1 MHRFRPSP
9 FFINGRCKFSA
20 KEEKMI
26 CEKCRN
32 ELNVVKQELS
42 CSCICP
48 NCNGGWATSSIAPIK
63 ADTVLYSV
71 IIEKTDISDMG
82 AVKAISKA
90 KNCNSLEA
98 KAFLSQGGIVLQA
111 LAPEIKTVCEKLTN
125 SGINYTITPEFPY
138 EIAPSK
144 KA

>member
-1 MHRFRPSP
+1 MR
-9 FFINGRCKFSA
+9 
-20 KEEKMI
+20 
-26 CEKCRN
+26 
-32 ELNVVKQELS
+32 
-42 CSCICP
+42 
-48 NCNGGWATSSIAPIK
+48 
-63 ADTVLYSV
+63 
-71 IIEKTDISDMG
+71 
-82 AVKAISKA
+82 AVKAISTA
-90 KNCNSLEA
+90 KNCNFLEA

>member
-1 MHRFRPSP
+1 
-9 FFINGRCKFSA
+9 
-20 KEEKMI
+20 MI
-26 CEKCRN
+26 CEKCGS
-32 ELNVVKQELS
+32 EMNVIKQELS

-48 NCNGGWATSSIAPIK
+48 KCNWGWATSCIDLIK
-63 ADTVLYSV
+63 TDNVLYSV
-71 IIEKTDISDMG
+71 SIEQTDISDVR
-82 AVKAISKA
+82 AIKAISKA
-90 KNCNSLEA
+90 KNCNFLEA

-138 EIAPSK
+138 EIVPSK

>member
-1 MHRFRPSP
+1 
-9 FFINGRCKFSA
+9 
-20 KEEKMI
+20 MI
-26 CEKCRN
+26 CEKCGN
-32 ELNVVKQELS
+32 ELNVGKQELS

-48 NCNGGWATSSIAPIK
+48 NCHGGWATSCIAPIK
-63 ADTVLYSV
+63 ADNVLYSV

-90 KNCNSLEA
+90 KNCNFLEA

-111 LAPEIKTVCEKLTN
+111 LAPEIKAVSEKLTN